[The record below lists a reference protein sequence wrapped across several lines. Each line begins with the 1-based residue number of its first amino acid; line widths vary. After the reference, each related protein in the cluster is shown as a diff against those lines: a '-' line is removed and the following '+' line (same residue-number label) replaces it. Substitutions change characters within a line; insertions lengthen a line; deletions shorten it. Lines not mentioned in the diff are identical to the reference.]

1 MANEELALRIPFSI
15 DKFGNVVTTT
25 SQENI
30 WADRIH
36 SAIGTQIGE
45 RVMRPSYGTRTAK
58 AAFETI
64 TTAEDI
70 VRREVT
76 RVFHEQLPLLS
87 LEEIEFSFSQLT
99 NVLTARIYYLL
110 PNKEQTD
117 IEIGVVTLTGTT
129 QPYEELA

>member
-1 MANEELALRIPFSI
+1 MADNEIALKIPFSI
-15 DKFGNVVTTT
+15 DRFGNVVTT
-25 SQENI
+25 SDQAKI
-30 WADRIH
+30 WSDRVH

-64 TTAEDI
+64 TAAEDI
-70 VRREVT
+70 IRREIT
-76 RVFHEQLPLLS
+76 RVFHDQLNLLS
-87 LEEIEFSFSQLT
+87 LDDIEFSFDQLT
-99 NVLTARIYYLL
+99 NELKARVIYSL

-129 QPYEELA
+129 QPYEEQA